1 MGFLIPR
8 FVDIIDILI
17 IAFVIYQALLIV
29 RRTGAHQV
37 LWGLLFLFI
46 SYFMAVILDLKMLT
60 TLLSAVR
67 NFWILAIVIL
77 FQPELRSMLARLNLS
92 KELGMAF
99 KRKESSSQYTNL
111 IDAISSMSFR
121 KIGALIVLEN
131 KRRLNEYIS
140 SGEPIDSA
148 ISTRLILT
156 IFNTRSVLHDG
167 AIIIRQDRIMAA
179 KVVLPLSKN
188 PEYVH
193 KWGTRH
199 LAGVGISELSD
210 AIAVI
215 VSEQTGQ
222 ISVAHGGKLQTGIA
236 FEELVQIIADAT
248 K

>member
-1 MGFLIPR
+1 
-8 FVDIIDILI
+8 
-17 IAFVIYQALLIV
+17 
-29 RRTGAHQV
+29 
-37 LWGLLFLFI
+37 
-46 SYFMAVILDLKMLT
+46 
-60 TLLSAVR
+60 
-67 NFWILAIVIL
+67 IVIL

-99 KRKESSSQYTNL
+99 RRKESSAQYTNL

-222 ISVAHGGKLQTGIA
+222 ISVAHGGKLQNGIA